1 MDDFSFWL
9 LEVVFLFFLI
19 LLNGFFVVF
28 EYSFVK
34 VRESEIEPLIQKG
47 NVKAKLLKHLKE
59 NTDKY
64 ISATQLGVTLVN
76 LLLGWL
82 GEPVFVKI
90 FSPILKLLGLNGS
103 IYNSISV
110 IIGVMLLSYFT
121 IVIGELTPKVIAL
134 RYPLQIATWMSYPIN
149 IFYKT
154 FKYFI
159 ILLENSAHFLLKII
173 GFKGSINMDTIN
185 SEEEIRYII
194 EEGSKSGVIDS
205 TEQQLIEKIFEFNDK
220 TAEDIMIPRNSIVA
234 LNINDSRDKII
245 NIVIEQG
252 YSRIPVYSENIDNI
266 IGILYSKDLISAAEH
281 RELILLHDLL
291 RPVNFIPENK
301 HIGEILKDFQK
312 NHIHLGIVVNE
323 HGGVEGLVTLE
334 DIMEEIVGEI
344 EDEYDDQAQ
353 DQPSIRALDEYRYTI
368 NALTPIEDFNEHFG
382 SHFSDDDVDTIGGLV
397 MHGFGHLPKRGES
410 IELSGFEFKI
420 LQVDRRR
427 LIQLQV
433 TIPEQ
438 RTDNEME

>member
-159 ILLENSAHFLLKII
+159 ILLENSAHFLLRII
-173 GFKGSINMDTIN
+173 GFKGNLNIDKIN

-344 EDEYDDQAQ
+344 EDEYDVDSSSEVHIDKKGIYLVNPAI
-353 DQPSIRALDEYRYTI
+353 S
-368 NALTPIEDFNEHFG
+368 IEDFNTRFKA
-382 SHFSDDDVDTIGGLV
+382 D
-397 MHGFGHLPKRGES
+397 LPLNHE
-410 IELSGFEFKI
+410 EYQTLSGFLQTVTGHVPDIYERIDYKSLIFIVTQKI
-420 LQVDRRR
+420 GNKLMQVK
-427 LIQLQV
+427 IQKN
-433 TIPEQ
+433 PWK
-438 RTDNEME
+438 

>member
-159 ILLENSAHFLLKII
+159 ILLENSAHFLLRII
-173 GFKGSINMDTIN
+173 GFKGNLNIDKIN

-344 EDEYDDQAQ
+344 EDEYDVDSSSEVRRDKKGIYLVNPAI
-353 DQPSIRALDEYRYTI
+353 S
-368 NALTPIEDFNEHFG
+368 IEDFNTRFKA
-382 SHFSDDDVDTIGGLV
+382 D
-397 MHGFGHLPKRGES
+397 LPLNHE
-410 IELSGFEFKI
+410 EYQTLSGFLQTVTGHVPDIYERIDYKSLIFIVTQKI
-420 LQVDRRR
+420 GNKLMQVK
-427 LIQLQV
+427 IQKN
-433 TIPEQ
+433 PWK
-438 RTDNEME
+438 